1 MQKKKRREE
10 ICVTNPIRSAEMNN
24 EEDEEHYTESLELD
38 ETQVVEDDDDA
49 YGSPRNATST
59 ARISLFAAPSG
70 PALPFLYRIGLFLT
84 SRVGVFC
91 LNH

>member
-1 MQKKKRREE
+1 
-10 ICVTNPIRSAEMNN
+10 MNN

-49 YGSPRNATST
+49 YGSLHNATST

-70 PALPFLYRIGLFLT
+70 SSAFFITESVYSSRRGL
-84 SRVGVFC
+84 VCFC